1 MSELNPIARP
11 QPTATPAGLVALE
24 DRVRQDL
31 AWLDFPAKPWI
42 AAREHEGQPVLE
54 VAIIGAGMAGMAAA
68 TALRFLGIQAVLFD
82 RAPAGVEG
90 PWVTTARMD
99 TLRSPKQL
107 AGPALGVPSLTF
119 RAWFEAQFGLQAW
132 EALDKIPRVQWM
144 EYLRWYRQVLAPDI
158 RNEHEVLRVEPRD
171 DGLVALRIRTPQ
183 GEGTTYARRVVIAS
197 GRDGI
202 GGPYVPQIAAGVPG
216 NLWAHSSDEMDYTLL
231 AGKRVGVVGAGASSM
246 DSAGTALE
254 CGAASVEFL
263 IRRTEIPRVNKG
275 KGAGNPGLVHG
286 HLTLPDDWKW
296 RIRHHINAAQ
306 VPPPRGS
313 TLRVSQHPNVRFN
326 LGCPIEKIDV
336 QGDALRVQTPLG
348 AFDLDFLIF
357 STGFKIDW
365 SLRPEYAAFAPHIL
379 DWKHAYTHAEGLDDA
394 ELSDSPYLGPAFELK
409 SLTPGGCPGIDR
421 IHCFCYPAALSHGTV
436 SGDIPAISDGAR
448 RMAQGMAGLFYRED
462 IEVHFEKLQQYDEPE
477 LLGDEISD
485 AQLVRTRADRK
496 TQGAVNR
503 TQYKG
508 DEA

>member
-1 MSELNPIARP
+1 MSEFKPDARP
-11 QPTATPAGLVALE
+11 ESVASPAGLPALE

-31 AWLDFPAKPWI
+31 AWLDLPAKPWI
-42 AAREHEGQPVLE
+42 IPREHEGQPVLE
-54 VAIIGAGMAGMAAA
+54 VAIIGAGMAGMTAAI
-68 TALRFLGIQAVLFD
+68 ALRFLGIPAVLFD

-119 RAWFEAQFGLQAW
+119 RAWFEAQFGLEAW
-132 EALDKIPRVQWM
+132 EALDKISRVQWM
-144 EYLRWYRQVLAPDI
+144 DYLRWYRQVLAPDV
-158 RNEHEVLRVEPRD
+158 RNDHEVLRVEPRG
-171 DGLVALRIRTPQ
+171 DGLVALRIRTPD
-183 GEGTTYARRVVIAS
+183 GERTTYARRVVIAS

-202 GGPYVPQIAAGVPG
+202 GGPYVPAIASDIPRKF
-216 NLWAHSSDEMDYTLL
+216 WAHSSDEMDYALL
-231 AGKRVGVVGAGASSM
+231 AGKRVGVVGAGASAM

-254 CGAASVEFL
+254 CGAARVEML

-286 HLTLPDDWKW
+286 HVTLPDDWKW

-326 LGCPIEKIDV
+326 VGCPLESIDV
-336 QGDALRVQTPLG
+336 HGDALRVHTPLG
-348 AFDLDFLIF
+348 VFDLDFLIF
-357 STGFKIDW
+357 STGFRIDW
-365 SLRPEYAAFAPHIL
+365 GLRPEYGAFAPHVRA
-379 DWKHAYTHAEGLDDA
+379 WKHGFAPPEGLDDV
-394 ELSDSPYLGPAFELK
+394 ELSDSPYLGPAFELQDRD
-409 SLTPGGCPGIDR
+409 PGSCPGIDR

-448 RMAQGMAGLFYRED
+448 RMAQAMAALFYRED
-462 IEVHFEKLQQYDEPE
+462 IDAHFERLRQYDEPE
-477 LLGDEISD
+477 LLGDEIGA
-485 AQLVRTRADRK
+485 AQWVRTRAERDGREPIE
-496 TQGAVNR
+496 
-503 TQYKG
+503 